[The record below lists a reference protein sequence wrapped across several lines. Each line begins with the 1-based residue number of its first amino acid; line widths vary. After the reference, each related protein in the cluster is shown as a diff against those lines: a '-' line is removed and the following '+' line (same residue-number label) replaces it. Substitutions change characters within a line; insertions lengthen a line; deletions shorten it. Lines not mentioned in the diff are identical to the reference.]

1 MIKSKLIAKYFSF
14 MEGIRINQG
23 PLLLQNIDKLLL
35 NGDKT
40 PKIRILNL
48 SNNDL
53 MSVEG
58 LMTVVEANMS
68 CLEFLNLSNNKIE
81 SIEILFRVLDSG
93 KEGEGYR
100 GPSYQKSYLE
110 LR

>member
-35 NGDKT
+35 NGDQT

-53 MSVEG
+53 VSVEG

-81 SIEILFRVLDSG
+81 SIEILFRDLDSG
-93 KEGEGYR
+93 KEG
-100 GPSYQKSYLE
+100 
-110 LR
+110 

>member
-1 MIKSKLIAKYFSF
+1 
-14 MEGIRINQG
+14 MEGIRINKG

-53 MSVEG
+53 VSVEG
-58 LMTVVEANMS
+58 LMTVVEANMG

-81 SIEILFRVLDSG
+81 SIKIFFRVLDSG
-93 KEGEGYR
+93 KEGEECR
-100 GPSYQKSYLE
+100 GPSCQKSYLE